1 MSALCYI
8 ARPGGGDA
16 MNTTL
21 LYIYTVLVWGSTWIA
36 IKYQLGDIS
45 PIVSIAHRSG
55 LSALIMLA
63 IMLPSRRLTHLGPR
77 DHLFVFAQGLS
88 MFSVNYLF
96 IYAAAGELTSGLIAV
111 VFSTMVILNIVN
123 GALFMRVPVTGTVV
137 VGAVLGMIGMACVFL
152 PELRALDFS
161 PAALQA
167 LLLCALGTLCAS
179 AGNIIAVRNH
189 RRQLPVLTC
198 NVWGM
203 FYGSIALYGLAAV
216 RGEHIAIA
224 WNARY
229 VGSLLYL
236 SLFGSVLAFWAY
248 VTLIGRIGPG
258 RASYTTLLF
267 PIVALL
273 ISTVLEGYQWTLWA
287 LVGLSLVLSGNW
299 IAMRRNRV

>member
-1 MSALCYI
+1 
-8 ARPGGGDA
+8 
-16 MNTTL
+16 MNTTF

-36 IKYQLGDIS
+36 IKFQLGDIS

-55 LSALIMLA
+55 LAALIMLA
-63 IMLPSRRLTHLGPR
+63 LMLPARRLTRLGFR

-111 VFSTMVILNIVN
+111 VFSTMVILNIIN
-123 GALFMRVPVTGTVV
+123 GALFMGVPVRGDVV
-137 VGAVLGMIGMACVFL
+137 IGAILGLVGMACVFL

-161 PAALQA
+161 PAAVHA

-203 FYGSIALYGLAAV
+203 FYGSLALYGLAGL
-216 RGEHIAIA
+216 RGEYIGIA
-224 WNARY
+224 WTVQY

-248 VTLIGRIGPG
+248 VTLIGRIGPD

-273 ISTVLEGYQWTLWA
+273 ISTALEGYQWTLWA
-287 LVGLSLVLSGNW
+287 LVGLCLVLSGNW

>member
-1 MSALCYI
+1 
-8 ARPGGGDA
+8 
-16 MNTTL
+16 MNTTF

-36 IKYQLGDIS
+36 IKFQLGDIS

-55 LSALIMLA
+55 LAALIMLA
-63 IMLPSRRLTHLGPR
+63 LMLPARRLTRLSPR

-96 IYAAAGELTSGLIAV
+96 IYAAAAELTSGLIAV

-123 GALFMRVPVTGTVV
+123 GALFMRVPVSGEVV
-137 VGAVLGMIGMACVFL
+137 IGAVLGLVGMACVFL

-161 PAALQA
+161 PAAVHA

-189 RRQLPVLTC
+189 RQQLPVLTC

-203 FYGSIALYGLAAV
+203 FYGSLALYVLAGL
-216 RGEHIAIA
+216 RGEHIGIS
-224 WNARY
+224 WTVQY
-229 VGSLLYL
+229 IGSLLYL

-248 VTLIGRIGPG
+248 VTLIGRIGPD

-273 ISTVLEGYQWTLWA
+273 ISTALEGYQWTLWA
-287 LVGLSLVLSGNW
+287 LVGLCLVLSGNW

>member
-1 MSALCYI
+1 
-8 ARPGGGDA
+8 
-16 MNTTL
+16 MNTTF

-45 PIVSIAHRSG
+45 PLVSIAHRSG

-63 IMLPSRRLTHLGPR
+63 VMLPARGLTRLGPG

-123 GALFMRVPVTGTVV
+123 GALFMRVPISAAVV
-137 VGAVLGMIGMACVFL
+137 IGAVLGLLGMACVFL

-161 PAALQA
+161 PAALRA

-179 AGNIIAVRNH
+179 LGNIIAVRNH

-203 FYGSIALYGLAAV
+203 FYGSITLYAVALL
-216 RGEHIAIA
+216 RGERIALA
-224 WNARY
+224 WTPDY
-229 VGSLLYL
+229 LGSLVYL

-248 VTLIGRIGPG
+248 VTLIGRIGPD

-267 PIVALL
+267 PIVALV
-273 ISTVLEGYQWTLWA
+273 ISTVLEGYQWTVWA
-287 LVGLSLVLSGNW
+287 LVGLCLVLSGNW

>member
-1 MSALCYI
+1 
-8 ARPGGGDA
+8 
-16 MNTTL
+16 MNTTF

-55 LSALIMLA
+55 LSALLMLA
-63 IMLPSRRLTHLGPR
+63 VMLPARRLTRLSPR
-77 DHLFVFAQGLS
+77 DHLFVLAQGLS

-111 VFSTMVILNIVN
+111 VFSTMVILNIIN
-123 GALFMRVPVTGTVV
+123 GALFMGVPVSSTVV
-137 VGAVLGMIGMACVFL
+137 FGAILGLVGMACVFL

-161 PAALQA
+161 PTAVRALV
-167 LLLCALGTLCAS
+167 LCALGTLCAS

-189 RRQLPVLTC
+189 RQQLPVLTC

-203 FYGSIALYGLAAV
+203 FYGSVALYLLAGL
-216 RGEHIAIA
+216 RGESIGIA
-224 WNARY
+224 WTVEY
-229 VGSLLYL
+229 IGSLLYL

-248 VTLIGRIGPG
+248 VTLIGRIGPD

-273 ISTVLEGYQWTLWA
+273 ISTVLEGFQWTLWA
-287 LVGLSLVLSGNW
+287 LVGLCLVLSGNW

>member
-1 MSALCYI
+1 
-8 ARPGGGDA
+8 
-16 MNTTL
+16 MNTFL
-21 LYIYTVLVWGSTWIA
+21 LYVYTVLVWGSTWIA

-63 IMLPSRRLTHLGPR
+63 VMLPASRLTRLGPR
-77 DHLFVFAQGLS
+77 DHLFVLAQGLS

-111 VFSTMVILNIVN
+111 VFSTMVILNIIN
-123 GALFMRVPVTGTVV
+123 GALFMGVPVRAGVV
-137 VGAVLGMIGMACVFL
+137 FGALLGLLGMGCIFL

-161 PAALQA
+161 PAAVNA

-189 RRQLPVLTC
+189 RQQLPVLTC

-203 FYGSIALYGLAAV
+203 FYGSVALYALAAV
-216 RGEHIAIA
+216 RGEYIGID
-224 WNARY
+224 WTVQY

-248 VTLIGRIGPG
+248 VTLIGRIGPD

-273 ISTVLEGYQWTLWA
+273 LSTLLEGYQWTAWA
-287 LVGLSLVLSGNW
+287 VIGLLLVLSGNW
-299 IAMRRNRV
+299 IAMRRHRV

>member
-1 MSALCYI
+1 
-8 ARPGGGDA
+8 
-16 MNTTL
+16 MNTIF
-21 LYIYTVLVWGSTWIA
+21 LYSYTVLVWGSTWIA

-45 PIVSIAHRSG
+45 PVVSIAHRSG

-63 IMLPSRRLTHLGPR
+63 VMLPARRLTRLSLR
-77 DHLFVFAQGLS
+77 DHVFVFAQGLS
-88 MFSVNYLF
+88 MFSINYLF

-123 GALFMRVPVTGTVV
+123 GALFMGVPVSPAV
-137 VGAVLGMIGMACVFL
+137 VLGAALGLLGMACVFL

-161 PAALQA
+161 PTAVRALA
-167 LLLCALGTLCAS
+167 LCALGTVCAS
-179 AGNIIAVRNH
+179 VGNIIAVRNH

-203 FYGSIALYGLAAV
+203 FYGCIALYAVALLRGDDIGLAWTPTY
-216 RGEHIAIA
+216 I
-224 WNARY
+224 
-229 VGSLLYL
+229 GSLLYL

-248 VTLIGRIGPG
+248 VTLIGRIGPD

-273 ISTVLEGYQWTLWA
+273 ISTALEGYQWTLWA
-287 LVGLSLVLSGNW
+287 GVGLCLVLSGNW
-299 IAMRRNRV
+299 IAMRRNRS

>member
-1 MSALCYI
+1 
-8 ARPGGGDA
+8 

-63 IMLPSRRLTHLGPR
+63 IMLPAGRLTRLDPR
-77 DHLFVFAQGLS
+77 DHLFVLAQGLS

-96 IYAAAGELTSGLIAV
+96 IYAAAGEITSGLIAV

-137 VGAVLGMIGMACVFL
+137 VGAALGMIGMACVFL

-287 LVGLSLVLSGNW
+287 LVGLTLVLSGNW